1 MQFVENNSLFEIPN
15 MLMGFAEI
23 VINVTRSIIRDSCFL
38 GDHKMKLIVGYSC
51 YKISLVVI
59 GSTQISIGA
68 S

>member
-1 MQFVENNSLFEIPN
+1 

-23 VINVTRSIIRDSCFL
+23 VINVARSIIRDSCFL

-59 GSTQISIGA
+59 GSTQISIGMCFLKMV
-68 S
+68 SPIFHYL